1 MKQFYIETDRL
12 IQMNK
17 ILRFVYVEDN
27 DGVVSFVKVI
37 DPQTNDELALID
49 MKNYVSDDAL
59 LNITTAHHA
68 ISYAKVYF

>member
-12 IQMNK
+12 TQMNK

-59 LNITTAHHA
+59 LNITTSHHA
-68 ISYAKVYF
+68 LSYAKVYF

>member
-12 IQMNK
+12 TQMNK

-37 DPQTNDELALID
+37 DPQTNDELSLID
-49 MKNYVSDDAL
+49 MKNYVSDDVL

-68 ISYAKVYF
+68 ISYARVYF